1 MFFRRAADCYNRP
14 MKHRHPKSIRR
25 RLLLL
30 LYEHYLGD
38 PLDMLTPE
46 QLHEEG
52 CVTREELQ
60 PNIFYLS
67 DRGLVEL
74 MTDYKP
80 PMFSGARITADGID
94 LVENLFEFNLRFP
107 PELGEYEDSLAD
119 VPVLMERLVEE
130 AELSA
135 LDGER
140 RRSLLRDVQYLRD
153 ELVRPPERWRGEVIH
168 TVTDWIEGYFRDAE
182 EGLPSLIPLKKALE
196 GQLRLH

>member
-1 MFFRRAADCYNRP
+1 M
-14 MKHRHPKSIRR
+14 
-25 RLLLL
+25 
-30 LYEHYLGD
+30 YEHYLSD
-38 PLDMLTPE
+38 PLDMLTPDK
-46 QLHEEG
+46 LHEEG

-80 PMFSGARITADGID
+80 PMFSGVRITADGID
-94 LVENLFEFNLRFP
+94 LVENLYEFNLRFP

-119 VPVLMERLVEE
+119 VPMHMERLVEE

-153 ELVRPPERWRGEVIH
+153 ELVRPPERWRGEVVQ
-168 TVTDWIEGYFRDAE
+168 TVLDWIEGYFEGSDD
-182 EGLPSLIPLKKALE
+182 GLPSLGALRKALE
-196 GQLRLH
+196 GQPRFH